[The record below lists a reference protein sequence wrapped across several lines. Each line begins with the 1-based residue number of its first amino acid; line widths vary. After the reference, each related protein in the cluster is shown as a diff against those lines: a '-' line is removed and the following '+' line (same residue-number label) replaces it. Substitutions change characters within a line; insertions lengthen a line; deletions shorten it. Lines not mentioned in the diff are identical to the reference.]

1 MYMVVEKRGND
12 LKELERAIEDEI
24 KYLMNTTTE
33 EYIKNVTEIS
43 RNQSFIDGKWVTS
56 NYELI
61 VAYGGPG
68 ICISTDGSLICAK
81 DFNYIEVRIINV
93 KVLKKLKE
101 IESYLET
108 LGE

>member
-1 MYMVVEKRGND
+1 MYMMVEKRGND

-24 KYLMNTTTE
+24 EYLMNTTTE

-43 RNQSFIDGKWVTS
+43 RNQNFIDGKWETS

-81 DFNYIEVRIINV
+81 DLNYIEVRIIDL
-93 KVLKKLKE
+93 KILKKLKE